1 MAIPSTNLYV
11 KLVLGILPGMDEII
25 IEEKKY
31 ISSKRAAKITG
42 YAKDYIGQLC
52 REGRVPARLVG
63 RGWYVLETAI
73 QDHRFGYK
81 NEPPVP
87 HTSGLNKGGYV
98 VPVSQPVS
106 EFPRYEASSEEAI
119 PLVSRLQHP
128 FGRPDAGNTEREVS
142 QHLQDSWRAWF
153 DHIGTSI
160 EAPEDT
166 TVERE
171 QVVPAVATSQKPQ
184 KEEEK
189 SEIKQDRN
197 GAINV
202 PIHAVYKSPPKEL
215 LPRIYPE
222 TTPQN
227 SPQEGKKV
235 NKGIIKVIK
244 VVGTTFSLLIAIAAI
259 IGTGYFDEYII
270 SNNQVS
276 IISGVSLYNK

>member
-1 MAIPSTNLYV
+1 
-11 KLVLGILPGMDEII
+11 MDEII

-87 HTSGLNKGGYV
+87 HTSGLNKGGYA

-119 PLVSRLQHP
+119 PLISRLQHP
-128 FGRPDAGNTEREVS
+128 FGRPDAGNTEKEVS

-153 DHIGTSI
+153 DHIGTNI
-160 EAPEDT
+160 DAPEDT

-171 QVVPAVATSQKPQ
+171 QVAPAIGTPQKPQ

-197 GAINV
+197 GGVNV

-215 LPRIYPE
+215 LPRVYPE
-222 TTPQN
+222 TTPQS
-227 SPQEGKKV
+227 SPREGKKV

-244 VVGTTFSLLIAIAAI
+244 VVGTAFSLLIAIAAI

-270 SNNQVS
+270 SNNQAS